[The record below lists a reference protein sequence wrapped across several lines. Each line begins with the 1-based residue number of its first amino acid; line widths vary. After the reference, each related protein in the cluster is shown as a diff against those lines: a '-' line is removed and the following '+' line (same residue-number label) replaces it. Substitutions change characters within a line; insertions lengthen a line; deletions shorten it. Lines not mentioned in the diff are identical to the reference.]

1 MTGRA
6 SLIGYLSNCGVF
18 LDANGDGVA
27 GSDEVAATTDSFG
40 GYSFETATL
49 DSGVAKVVVS
59 TDATTYPDCVDTFTV
74 KAPGMLKL
82 ETPASSTD
90 SVAATALTT
99 LAAALVRGVDGAA
112 SAAKTSGQANLWIA
126 RAFGLDDSTS
136 FSLDTTDYLALA
148 ASDTSG
154 DATEVFVAAST
165 SANVIATLTALLTP
179 ACGGAAAAERFVVDA
194 IGRRVIAARTSSSRR
209 RLAATSAMDLES
221 SSVVSAIA
229 NDSVTTAVAAGTIAY
244 AEDVNPNAISA
255 VASASSSAAS
265 HLRTAAANATSDPLA
280 FVKTAA
286 AVSAVIQSPEM
297 RTAIQAASVE
307 GVAGLESTVSAS
319 SSTLLADMGDAEKL
333 SAAVTEAETSVVLE
347 IPKSPPPPSPSPP
360 PSPPAPP
367 PFAAQPLPSATPSEN
382 TQVIEGDSGSQGTSM
397 AESGA
402 ARLGGP
408 GRLVATLAALAAFAV

>member
-49 DSGVAKVVVS
+49 DAGVAKVVVS

-112 SAAKTSGQANLWIA
+112 SAATTPDQANLWIV
-126 RAFGLDDSTS
+126 RAFGLDDAISST
-136 FSLDTTDYLALA
+136 LDTTDYLALA

-194 IGRRVIAARTSSSRR
+194 IGRRVIAARTSS
-209 RLAATSAMDLES
+209 
-221 SSVVSAIA
+221 
-229 NDSVTTAVAAGTIAY
+229 
-244 AEDVNPNAISA
+244 
-255 VASASSSAAS
+255 
-265 HLRTAAANATSDPLA
+265 
-280 FVKTAA
+280 
-286 AVSAVIQSPEM
+286 
-297 RTAIQAASVE
+297 
-307 GVAGLESTVSAS
+307 
-319 SSTLLADMGDAEKL
+319 
-333 SAAVTEAETSVVLE
+333 
-347 IPKSPPPPSPSPP
+347 
-360 PSPPAPP
+360 
-367 PFAAQPLPSATPSEN
+367 
-382 TQVIEGDSGSQGTSM
+382 
-397 AESGA
+397 
-402 ARLGGP
+402 
-408 GRLVATLAALAAFAV
+408 